1 MGKWLAE
8 DNFALW
14 CDHSTSYKVLLL
26 LYGRIVD
33 LHRNSIYAISSE
45 GNNDNNSNNNNDE
58 NNDSHSR

>member
-26 LYGRIVD
+26 LCGRIVD
-33 LHRNSIYAISSE
+33 LHRNGIYAILSE
-45 GNNDNNSNNNNDE
+45 GNNYNNNDK
-58 NNDSHSR
+58 NNDSLSR